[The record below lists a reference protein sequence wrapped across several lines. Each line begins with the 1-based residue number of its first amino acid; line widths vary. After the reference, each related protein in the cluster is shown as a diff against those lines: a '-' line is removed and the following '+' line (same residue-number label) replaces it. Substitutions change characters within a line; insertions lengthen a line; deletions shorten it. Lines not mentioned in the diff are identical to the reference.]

1 VNTGTAVVMMGLSG
15 TGKSTYLA
23 ALWHAFETQGIPKH
37 LTICTQPEDRT
48 YLNKIK
54 QEWLG
59 AIPVSKTHEEEH
71 HTVQLSLTD
80 ADRNTSLQL
89 SIPDLP
95 GEAYRNAWANREL
108 DARIHGLLTV
118 ADGILLF
125 IGPNPHDPPLINTH
139 RRQIHQMALEASPER
154 DSDAVIGNAVPWDAK
169 EHARTDTILTDLL
182 QLALELRI
190 FQTAPLKVSVIVSAW
205 DRQQIVNP
213 NPAELFQNQYRLLSR
228 FISTNSHRLQSRVF
242 GVSAQG
248 CDYENPQE
256 RDRALNHIE
265 PLHRVRVVENSSENH
280 DLTQT
285 LHWMMTSR

>member
-1 VNTGTAVVMMGLSG
+1 VNSTTAIVMMGLSG

-37 LTICTQPEDRT
+37 LTIGTQPEDRT

-59 AIPVSKTHEEEH
+59 ATPVSKTHEEHH

-80 ADRNTSLQL
+80 TDRNTSLQL

-95 GEAYRNAWANREL
+95 GEAYRNAWANRKL
-108 DARIHGLLTV
+108 DVRIHAQLTV

-125 IGPNPHDPPLINTH
+125 IGPNPHDPPLINVY
-139 RRQIHQMALEASPER
+139 RRQLHQMGLETLPEGAS
-154 DSDAVIGNAVPWDAK
+154 DTVIRNAVPWDAK
-169 EHARTDTILTDLL
+169 QHARTDTVLTDLL
-182 QLALELRI
+182 QLALELRAYKS
-190 FQTAPLKVSVIVSAW
+190 APLKVSVIVSAW
-205 DRQQIVNP
+205 DKQEIVNP
-213 NPAELFQNQYRLLSR
+213 NPARLLQHQYQLLSR
-228 FISTNSHRLQSRVF
+228 FISTNSHRLQMRVF

-248 CDYENPQE
+248 CDYENSQE

-265 PLHRVRVVENSSENH
+265 PLHRVRVVEDSSENH